1 MDVTVTNNEAENR
14 YEARIGDDL
23 AGHMDYT
30 LDGTRVTVT
39 HTEVDDAFQG
49 KGVAGALAQGAIDDM
64 STRGQKVVAQCDYL
78 AKWLEKHQEYAPM
91 VADTTA

>member
-1 MDVTVTNNEAENR
+1 MDVTVTNNESEHR
-14 YEARIGDDL
+14 YEATIDGEL

-39 HTEVDDAFQG
+39 HTEVDPKFKG

-64 STRGQKVVAQCDYL
+64 STHGHRVVPQCDYL
-78 AKWLEKHQEYAPM
+78 AGWLEKHQEYAPM
-91 VADTTA
+91 VVDVTA